1 MLTMNE
7 PQNVLK
13 SIVEAQN
20 DLLEGVS
27 TKPSAHLPIEQDRT
41 EYHGFMKSHN
51 ILTVLVF
58 AIVLGVA
65 YRVFVAKRSGSDL
78 LPTSSTANSK
88 HHE

>member
-1 MLTMNE
+1 MDE

-27 TKPSAHLPIEQDRT
+27 TRPSAHLPIEQDQAD
-41 EYHGFMKSHN
+41 YQGFIHSHR
-51 ILTVLVF
+51 ILTVLIF
-58 AIVLGVA
+58 TIVLGIA
-65 YRVFVAKRSGSDL
+65 YKVFISKRSPNEL
-78 LPTSSTANSK
+78 LPTSSNASSK